1 VPPPPPP
8 VGLATAARTE
18 TDVPLKQVFPWE
30 AKPRTVTRVFAGED
44 APPAPQPQPGARE
57 ESVDDDLP
65 RSVASSDGDSWASFA
80 SRDNKWDT
88 DPAIRDY
95 VLDLRRRKGQAPDAL
110 AAIPGALDEIP
121 PVTPVPTRRTPP
133 AWVADEAGEDDE
145 TEPEW
150 DPEKKLEELRRLPP
164 LFVQES
170 VARETKD
177 SDNPALEDKGIQAA
191 VAGGT
196 DDDEQAAVEG
206 DQVDSVTPK
215 ISALGLSTR
224 YKADTFRYKSADVDP
239 KAKDEALR
247 KRRITRGGSVDSAIG
262 SGTDESESLRA
273 ESIEA

>member
-1 VPPPPPP
+1 M
-8 VGLATAARTE
+8 GL
-18 TDVPLKQVFPWE
+18 LS
-30 AKPRTVTRVFAGED
+30 
-44 APPAPQPQPGARE
+44 PAPCPALTATILTRH
-57 ESVDDDLP
+57 L
-65 RSVASSDGDSWASFA
+65 SF
-80 SRDNKWDT
+80 SF
-88 DPAIRDY
+88 PS
-95 VLDLRRRKGQAPDAL
+95 LEQ
-110 AAIPGALDEIP
+110 
-121 PVTPVPTRRTPP
+121 
-133 AWVADEAGEDDE
+133 
-145 TEPEW
+145 

-177 SDNPALEDKGIQAA
+177 SGMQIDYSSKTRSGGPRPWAGTGTGQQRLTHSDASTQTDNPALEDKGIQAA